1 MPEEE
6 YIVDAE
12 STEIVRVE
20 PVPSQTMTLF
30 GTDDPVGMIE
40 AATRS
45 AEALAGVLE
54 KQRLF
59 KDIKGKRHVLV
70 EGWTLLGSMLGVFP
84 VCVWT
89 HKLED
94 GWEARVEARTRNGD
108 VVGAAEAECLRSEP
122 RWKNADDYA
131 IRSMAQTR
139 ATSKALRQPLGF
151 VVELAGFN
159 ATPAEEMPSTANEPQ
174 RGSAPKPKQLTL
186 EEALAELRQRQS
198 RLVRIDPDNWKKDV
212 IFDVVSKA
220 TGEEIKNWEDLP
232 KEWVG
237 SLLRQAR
244 HAASGIEESLQIDPE
259 EKLEE
264 LPDPPDPEAEAIPFG
279 DDVVPAEYDN

>member
-6 YIVDAE
+6 IIEGE
-12 STEIVRVE
+12 SMEIVPHE
-20 PVPSQTMTLF
+20 PVPAQNLTLF
-30 GTDDPVGMIE
+30 GTDDPVAMIE

-54 KQRLF
+54 KQKLF

-108 VVGAAEAECLRSEP
+108 VVGAAEAECLRSESM
-122 RWKNADDYA
+122 WKNRDDYA
-131 IRSMAQTR
+131 LRSMAQTR

-159 ATPAEEMPSTANEPQ
+159 ATPAEEMPAEPP
-174 RGSAPKPKQLTL
+174 RGSTPKKKQLSL

-198 RLVRIDPDNWKKDV
+198 RLVRLDPDNWKKDV
-212 IFDVVSKA
+212 IFSVVAKA
-220 TGEEIKNWEDLP
+220 TGEEIKNWEDIP

-244 HAASGIEESLQIDPE
+244 HAASGIEENLQVDPNE
-259 EKLEE
+259 ELGE
-264 LPDPPDPEAEAIPFG
+264 LPDPPLDPEAEAIPFG
-279 DDVVPAEYDN
+279 EEPPATGNPYE